1 MVLTREKMYSTIEK
15 LPKKFSIEELMEQLI
30 VIKKTE
36 KGLEQSQ
43 KGQINSIEQTKNK
56 LSKWLK

>member
-1 MVLTREKMYSTIEK
+1 MVLTREQMYRTIEK
-15 LPKKFSIEELMEQLI
+15 LPAKFSMEELVEQLI
-30 VIKKTE
+30 FIGKVK

-43 KGQINSIEQTKNK
+43 DGQINNKKQTINK

>member
-1 MVLTREKMYSTIEK
+1 MELTREKMYSTIDK
-15 LPKKFSIEELMEQLI
+15 LPQKFSVEELMEQLI
-30 VIKKTE
+30 VIRKVE

-43 KGQINSIEQTKNK
+43 KGQINNTEQTKNK

>member
-1 MVLTREKMYSTIEK
+1 MVLTKEQMYHTIER
-15 LPKKFSIEELMEQLI
+15 LPTKFSMEELVEQLI
-30 VIKKTE
+30 FIGKVK

-43 KGQINSIEQTKNK
+43 NGQINNREQTINK

>member
-1 MVLTREKMYSTIEK
+1 MILTREQMYYTIEK
-15 LPKKFSIEELMEQLI
+15 LPKRFSVEELMEQLI
-30 VIKKTE
+30 FMKKVE

-43 KGQINSIEQTKNK
+43 NGQINSKEQTKNK